1 MIPSSKEE
9 QKKEAFRLFE
19 DGRYIE
25 SGQLCTILSESGRDA
40 AIDVL
45 AATNLFY
52 MGKLDDAEVFF
63 KDLVQK
69 MPDSSYVHSY
79 LAKVLEARGDEGT
92 IAEYATAVH
101 LDPSN
106 QDALRSYAEYLL
118 AHKDYR
124 AALPVFK
131 RLVQLGKKTAD
142 VKHLMQALLGIGD
155 AAEALVTHDVLG
167 GGTAPGHE
175 YVDALV
181 KTGNFPAAAESA
193 NRIYKETR
201 DPAVLKKYLSAL
213 SCYDVPASLDAYANH
228 IQPDTD
234 GEILFDYVLLLQTHG
249 RSKEALVTAQA
260 LAERSHQ
267 PIYHLLACDLL
278 AAAARAGAGDGRND
292 ALTAYEHLI
301 RDELA
306 TKNDLDLLRTIISRY
321 RQHLTAWVPAEEA
334 KRRFLGIV
342 SQDINVASLLETA
355 LLYADA
361 GDAAEARSWYYRAY
375 RADFLTGGVA
385 YAQFLDA
392 HGEGRECEKVMLYI
406 LSNVKKSTDLSRV
419 ASVIVDQSCTMHRLK
434 RLMDQL
440 LAKLEARRATLNSE
454 GLELLAM
461 AFFIAG
467 TNAHDEQNYAGC
479 KYYCLSGMDVM
490 PAHTRAIHLEDFL
503 TLIRSCKEKS
513 VADRPIM
520 NVHQVKKR
528 AAASQPAQVITDQLG
543 LTEQEAK
550 ILEFIRLHRTANE
563 MELRK
568 VLGTRRVVGIVN
580 HLIQK
585 AAAQGLLL
593 ITKKGVGEDGEAYEY
608 TGT

>member
-1 MIPSSKEE
+1 
-9 QKKEAFRLFE
+9 
-19 DGRYIE
+19 
-25 SGQLCTILSESGRDA
+25 
-40 AIDVL
+40 
-45 AATNLFY
+45 
-52 MGKLDDAEVFF
+52 
-63 KDLVQK
+63 

-79 LAKVLEARGDEGT
+79 LAKVLEARGDEGA

-131 RLVQLGKKTAD
+131 RLVQLGKKPAD
-142 VKHLMQALLGIGD
+142 VKHLMQALLGIGK
-155 AAEALVTHDVLG
+155 AAEALSMHAELG
-167 GGTAPGHE
+167 AGTAPGHE
-175 YVDALV
+175 YVDALI

-193 NRIYKETR
+193 HRIYKESK
-201 DPAVLKKYLSAL
+201 DPKVLRKYLAAL
-213 SCYDVPASLDAYANH
+213 SCYDVPASLNAYADH
-228 IQPDTD
+228 TEPDCD
-234 GEILFDYVLLLQTHG
+234 CEILFDYVLLLQAQGNT
-249 RSKEALVTAQA
+249 KEALGTARA
-260 LAERSHQ
+260 LVKRSNQ
-267 PIYHLLACDLL
+267 PVYRLLVCDLL
-278 AAAARAGAGDGRND
+278 ALRADAGEERTY
-292 ALTAYEHLI
+292 ALHAYEQLI

-321 RQHLTAWVPAEEA
+321 RKHLTAWVSPAEA
-334 KRRFLGIV
+334 KRRFLDLV
-342 SQDINVASLLETA
+342 SQDVNVASLLETA
-355 LLYADA
+355 LLYDDA

-375 RADFLTGGVA
+375 RADFLNGGLS

-392 HGEGRECEKVMLYI
+392 QGEGRECEKVMLYI
-406 LSNVKKSTDLSRV
+406 LSNVKKSPDLSRV
-419 ASVIVDQSCTMHRLK
+419 AAVIVDKHGTMHHLK
-434 RLMDQL
+434 RLMEQL
-440 LAKLEARRATLNSE
+440 LSKLESRRAMLNSD
-454 GLELLAM
+454 GLELLANV
-461 AFFIAG
+461 FFIAG
-467 TNAHDEQNYAGC
+467 TNAYEEQNYAGC

-503 TLIRSCKEKS
+503 TLIRTCKEKS

-520 NVHQVKKR
+520 NVPHTKKR
-528 AAASQPAQVITDQLG
+528 AAASAPAQVITDQLG

-580 HLIQK
+580 RLIQK

-593 ITKKGVGEDGEAYEY
+593 IAKKGVGEDGEAYEY